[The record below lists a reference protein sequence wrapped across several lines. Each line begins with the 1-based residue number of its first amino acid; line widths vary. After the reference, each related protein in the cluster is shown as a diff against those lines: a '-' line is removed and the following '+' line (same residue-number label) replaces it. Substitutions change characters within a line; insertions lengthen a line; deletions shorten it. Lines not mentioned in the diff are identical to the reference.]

1 MFYRFSALACANV
14 SKSGEMFTLVGL
26 SRRHLGKPELRKV
39 EIDDFLKK
47 YTSASRKRVTHTEQM
62 KLRDKE
68 RNQTNTFELKAFLWH
83 V

>member
-39 EIDDFLKK
+39 ERKLVMHGYNIFRGVDLNKNGNFKEEKLIMYGYKK
-47 YTSASRKRVTHTEQM
+47 CMGRS
-62 KLRDKE
+62 
-68 RNQTNTFELKAFLWH
+68 
-83 V
+83 

>member
-1 MFYRFSALACANV
+1 MFQISLKHLKSLMNV
-14 SKSGEMFTLVGL
+14 
-26 SRRHLGKPELRKV
+26 P
-39 EIDDFLKK
+39 DFLKTLK

>member
-1 MFYRFSALACANV
+1 MPQKVLENLKNPV
-14 SKSGEMFTLVGL
+14 KTVKTHNTLKQV
-26 SRRHLGKPELRKV
+26 
-39 EIDDFLKK
+39 KK

-68 RNQTNTFELKAFLWH
+68 PNQTNTFELKAFLWH